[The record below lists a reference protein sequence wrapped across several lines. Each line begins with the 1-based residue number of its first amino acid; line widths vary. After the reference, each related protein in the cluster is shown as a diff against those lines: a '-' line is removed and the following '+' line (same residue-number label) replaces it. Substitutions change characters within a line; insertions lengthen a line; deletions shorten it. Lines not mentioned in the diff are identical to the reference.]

1 MNSNSDDLNRK
12 VYGTEV
18 FDNVRH
24 GTKLITTSWA
34 LFMLLPGEASP
45 SIQPGPKSPDGPPVA
60 TVPGL
65 GDAALVHAADCH
77 HRTGTWQ
84 IAAVPLKEGCWGRGR
99 HKRKVE
105 TVANTMSMGTMA
117 AGPGSVIRL
126 GRG

>member
-1 MNSNSDDLNRK
+1 MTLLCEFNCQAHNCLGRAGHQASAKSRQSIK
-12 VYGTEV
+12 KSMCKASKHKTEV

-65 GDAALVHAADCH
+65 GAAADVHAADCPH
-77 HRTGTWQ
+77 IKMLNAPCLGK
-84 IAAVPLKEGCWGRGR
+84 PD
-99 HKRKVE
+99 
-105 TVANTMSMGTMA
+105 VALCS
-117 AGPGSVIRL
+117 
-126 GRG
+126 